1 MQKKSPEGSPK
12 RIGIEENPS
21 DFHNIITDPRELRKI
36 VSKDRSQW
44 IWILKIPSVCI
55 IACKIH
61 KNFSKDPPQ
70 SITILQSPTT
80 SSQVTQRILLNPE
93 GSQKIP
99 HIITDNSKESRR
111 IRPNGPYRPE
121 GLHKSWSG
129 SSYHRKDPCESGR
142 NPDRGFHKTQQQQL
156 TELPFRNDSR
166 LSSVFLQ
173 PSLSC
178 SCFNIDS
185 GDYLYTVVNVP
196 SLHEMSI
203 KEFIKR
209 NSSG

>member
-129 SSYHRKDPCESGR
+129 SSYHQKDPCEL
-142 NPDRGFHKTQQQQL
+142 TQ
-156 TELPFRNDSR
+156 LPFRNDSR

-196 SLHEMSI
+196 SLH
-203 KEFIKR
+203 
-209 NSSG
+209 